1 MRRPLKNTRSWDCK
15 KAIVWFTISFFAILY
30 GAYFTRSVQ
39 YVLRNQDAMHYAAL
53 VMTLLLV
60 VITFLLFMRSK
71 GGPEAILKN
80 QHIPSFEDESPVY
93 PYCAAEAVPSS
104 HENQTN
110 PYPSF
115 TLQANSFND
124 LATHSADTAEHED
137 LKMIRA
143 VIEAIEKERR
153 SIGQEL
159 HDHINQILATA
170 LLTIDMARDP
180 IHGENFLRA
189 TKEHIRLAIDEIRK
203 LSHKMAPAILDDS
216 TLKQLFEDLLQ
227 NVNPT
232 GTLETQLEFDECINS
247 RTSEDIQVNLY
258 RILQEQLKN
267 ILKYAGASRIT
278 VSVLLRDDMV
288 QMRTVDNGKGFHPAA
303 VKSGIGLSNMRKRA
317 ISFGGTININSAPG
331 KGCEI
336 IVEIPCTEKL

>member
-1 MRRPLKNTRSWDCK
+1 MRRPLKNTSSWDCK

-39 YVLRNQDAMHYAAL
+39 HILRNEASMHYAVI
-53 VMTLLLV
+53 VMSLLLV
-60 VITFLLFMRSK
+60 VITFLLFIRSR
-71 GGPEAILKN
+71 GGTEEILKN
-80 QHIPSFEDESPVY
+80 QHIPSFGNESPVY
-93 PYCAAEAVPSS
+93 PYRATEAIPSS

-115 TLQANSFND
+115 SLQASSCHD
-124 LATHSADTAEHED
+124 PSTHSDDALAQHEH
-137 LKMIRA
+137 KMIRA
-143 VIEAIEKERR
+143 VIEAIERERR

-180 IHGENFLRA
+180 IHGDAFLRA
-189 TKEHIRLAIDEIRK
+189 TKEHIHLAIDEIRK

-227 NVNPT
+227 SVNPT
-232 GTLETQLEFDECINS
+232 GTLETHLEFDECINS

-267 ILKYAGASRIT
+267 ILKYAGASRIE
-278 VSVLLRDDMV
+278 VSVLLKEDSV

-317 ISFGGTININSAPG
+317 ISFGGTILINSAPG

-336 IVEIPCTEKL
+336 IVEIPCTEKP